1 MRFRNF
7 QKTIAVIQ
15 FRNRQQAAVH
25 AAFHLLTDV
34 CFLPVT
40 ALLSC
45 RIFRHSPVGIAV
57 PPAPSLQIC
66 CQQKK
71 QWRYGNNIHTT
82 IVFMYSVEVL
92 ITIISTFLQPF

>member
-1 MRFRNF
+1 M
-7 QKTIAVIQ
+7 
-15 FRNRQQAAVH
+15 AA
-25 AAFHLLTDV
+25 TG
-34 CFLPVT
+34 CSRRFLPVT

-57 PPAPSLQIC
+57 PSAPPIC

-71 QWRYGNNIHTT
+71 QWRYGNNIHTA

-92 ITIISTFLQPF
+92 TTIISTFLQPF